1 MIFIQKPDSD
11 PYFNLAAEE
20 YIVKNIQD
28 EVFMLWQNNDCLVIG
43 KHQLTYAEINLCF
56 IKKHQIPV
64 IRRISGGG
72 TVFQGR
78 GNLNYSFVT
87 NSSGHDDKV
96 NFEKYTSFIRSYL
109 EMLGLQVNLKGK
121 SSLAI
126 QDFKISGNAAH
137 LYRNR
142 VLHHG
147 TILFDADI
155 ELINEAIKS
164 PVGRYTSK
172 AVTSNRATIA
182 NIRSFL
188 KEPLSQLDFYQGL
201 KNHVSKKLHIEVERT
216 FTNDEF
222 AAIQRMATEKYQSDA
237 WNYDYSPEYSY
248 QAKVDLESQVHEFQ
262 LTVSKG
268 RFSDAQLVSNVMKF
282 KTFTKSLI
290 GIPASFK
297 SLQNHLSNF
306 FSQLSEEEI
315 NQIACQL
322 L

>member
-1 MIFIQKPDSD
+1 MIFIHKPDSD
-11 PYFNLAAEE
+11 PFFNLAAEE
-20 YIVKNIQD
+20 FVVKNIQD
-28 EVFMLWQNNDCLVIG
+28 EVFMLWQNDDCLVIG
-43 KHQLTYAEINLCF
+43 KHQLTYAEINLSF
-56 IKKHQIPV
+56 IKEHQIPV

-87 NSSGHDDKV
+87 NSSGSDDKV

-109 EMLGLQVNLKGK
+109 ETLGLQVKLQGK
-121 SSLAI
+121 SSLTI
-126 QDFKISGNAAH
+126 QNFKISGNAAH
-137 LYRNR
+137 LYKNR

-164 PVGRYTSK
+164 PSGRYTSK
-172 AVTSNRATIA
+172 AVASNRASIA

-188 KEPLSQLDFYQGL
+188 KESLSQLEFYQGL
-201 KNHVSKKLHIEVERT
+201 KTHVSKKLHIVFERT
-216 FTNDEF
+216 FTKDEIM
-222 AAIQRMATEKYQSDA
+222 AIQRMAAEKYQSDA
-237 WNYDYSPEYSY
+237 WNYGYSPEYRY
-248 QAKVDLESQVHEFQ
+248 QAEVALESQIQKFQ

-268 RFSDAQLVSNVMKF
+268 RFSDAQLVSNAIKF
-282 KTFTKSLI
+282 KTFTESLV
-290 GIPASFK
+290 GIPASFE
-297 SLQNHLSNF
+297 SLHNHLPNF